1 MILHTHNQIKH
12 SGVRDTLTTLRE
24 KFWILRG
31 REAIKKIIRHCVVC
45 CKFEGGPFKSQP
57 TPDLPA
63 IRVSDDPPFTHTG
76 LDFAGPLFIKPKPND
91 SNCPSTK
98 VYVLLLTCAS
108 TRAVHLELTQGVGVQ
123 DFLLA
128 FRRFASRR
136 GLPATITSDNAKAF
150 KSSSKEICKII
161 RSQEIWRFLVD
172 RRVKWQFI
180 VERAPWWGGFWERL
194 VRSVKRPL
202 KRVVGR
208 STLSYDEL
216 NTLLIEIKAII
227 NARPLTYV
235 YDDKESNYEPLTP
248 SHLIY
253 GRRITAT
260 PNSSHHEVVST
271 NRSLTRRARHHKL
284 LLGQFIKQWRT
295 EYLTGLREQTSA
307 TASVRGS
314 GSSISEGDIVIV
326 KGDSTPRAFWRL
338 ARVEQLLPGKDS
350 KTRSAIIK
358 LGGGNSSN
366 TRRPIELLIPIEV
379 KSNLSDNSRRKEEL
393 AGQENATSDKVTE
406 GRSRRT
412 AAVVGEFKRRDGV
425 LQ

>member
-1 MILHTHNQIKH
+1 M
-12 SGVRDTLTTLRE
+12 
-24 KFWILRG
+24 
-31 REAIKKIIRHCVVC
+31 
-45 CKFEGGPFKSQP
+45 
-57 TPDLPA
+57 
-63 IRVSDDPPFTHTG
+63 
-76 LDFAGPLFIKPKPND
+76 
-91 SNCPSTK
+91 
-98 VYVLLLTCAS
+98 
-108 TRAVHLELTQGVGVQ
+108 
-123 DFLLA
+123 
-128 FRRFASRR
+128 
-136 GLPATITSDNAKAF
+136 
-150 KSSSKEICKII
+150 
-161 RSQEIWRFLVD
+161 
-172 RRVKWQFI
+172 
-180 VERAPWWGGFWERL
+180 

-208 STLSYDEL
+208 STLSHDEL
-216 NTLLIEIKAII
+216 NTLLIEIEAVI

-235 YDDKESNYEPLTP
+235 YDDEESNYEPLTP

-253 GRRITAT
+253 GRRITT
-260 PNSSHHEVVST
+260 SPNSSHHEVVST

-284 LLGQFIKQWRT
+284 LLEQFIKQWRT

-338 ARVEQLLPGKDS
+338 ARVEELLPGKDG

-358 LGGGNSSN
+358 LGGGNLST

-379 KSNLSDNSRRKEEL
+379 KSNLSDNSRSKEEL
-393 AGQENATSDKVTE
+393 AGQNVTSDKATE